1 MKIIHFKDKF
11 FYFKFNL
18 NSHQQYNHLM
28 NKHLQTK
35 TILFVSIYTLYCKLK
50 NIINLSYSYIM
61 KKVFLI
67 VITLISAIISQAQEL
82 VGDYKF
88 CGDVYDQS
96 DNSGINSVSI
106 VSGYTADR
114 FGKAFS
120 AVPFFEGAKDAISI
134 NRQIQDNFSIS
145 FWLKTNQKDFTDYAR
160 LGNIEFPL
168 VDAGIGSTGNENDF
182 GVVLKQGGYIG
193 FYTGAPYT
201 LLTSPNPVSDNNW
214 HHIVAT
220 REVTEFNSILKL
232 YIDNVLVATDLGG
245 TNSLNDISDISM
257 GGRNGHQYFYN
268 GVLDDVKIYNGAISV
283 DEINKLYTET
293 ATCNLKVDLNA
304 PTNITESGFNLSW
317 YDLNVNFEYANQMYL
332 GANPIRYNIEIATDN
347 NFTNIVQNLSDI
359 TVTQNVITGLNSNTT
374 YYVRMRAQDINN
386 NYTDYSNTFT
396 VSTSKFEKYSPV
408 AVTGFDVDVVANG
421 IDPNAVT
428 YTASID
434 DLNYGSG
441 NLFYEKGYLNDD
453 IVFPLGM
460 PNEKLITSES
470 NSSITYQLQDYATT
484 NALQISN
491 TSKSLVLNTPSSYS
505 KISLLATASGFPSNV
520 KIQLNFEDGTNVEYP
535 NVYFSNWFDGGSYAL
550 NNLSRFNWGAA
561 TSDQTTNNPRIY
573 DNIIN
578 IAPSDQLKKISSID
592 FMVLDGSILTVFA
605 VSGVSSI
612 NAPSQIS
619 ISNVVNDGFTT
630 SWSPVT
636 DATSYLVDIATDKD
650 FIQKLTSY
658 TNFETTDSKIIATG
672 LNPNSIYHI
681 RVAAKNIE
689 GNTSDYSKSKM
700 VSTINMPGSGNA
712 LNLSGEGQYLDLG
725 KIDQDLTN
733 GFTLSMWVNPSSS
746 DYFTRFFDLGNGAGN
761 SNIIL
766 TRYADSPELYFSIS
780 NGGTSSN
787 YVSQSVIENNVWQ
800 HLAAVYNPADN
811 QLLLYKNGILVGSTN
826 LEGFVLDNNARF
838 SNFIGKS
845 NWDSDAYF
853 KGQID
858 EACIWNR
865 TLSQTEIRDR
875 MCKKLDRNSETNLIY
890 YARFDESTN
899 NGTTENIGTG
909 LEDATL
915 VNGPNFIAS
924 GAAIGDN
931 SNYTYDVGT
940 TEFQVGDIKLS
951 DFNIEN
957 AQQGLQTYTVLT
969 PPNTTELNNITGI
982 SANTYTGI
990 FPVNIPSYKIN
1001 YNYSTIQELNDTD
1014 NEEYAL
1020 LASRKDNS
1028 VTNWSKVSNA
1038 SLDKDN
1044 NIIQTVAF
1052 TERAEIVPA
1061 WNKITLIAPTNIC
1074 LVPDG
1079 NKVNL
1084 NWTEVPVIDGYEVY
1098 YGLDSTDIN
1107 SMTIVHVATNQTV
1120 ITDLIPG
1127 STYYFAA
1134 KAKGGPLSMFK
1145 VATAVK
1151 GAGKSIYLNGDNI
1164 LLTSYPTNFN
1174 FSNSD
1179 FLIDMWIKPEIT
1191 NKRQDLLSNHDWWT
1205 DYVNFKLYIDKDSLL
1220 KFEATNEI
1228 SLNFSSTKKIE
1239 AQKWSHVAIQR
1250 KGVTFSLFINEE
1262 EVGNGFINITL
1273 PNFSD
1278 LDIGGTYIVSTA
1290 RIANPNARLNLNQD
1304 EYFNLYKGEI
1314 DEIRIINPSLSE
1326 TNFIENKDSRVSTSN
1341 PGIVSMYSFEDVLNS
1356 NLLPNSK
1363 CENKSARMIG
1373 NVELRESRAMLPFE
1387 PTGLR
1392 FESPLL
1398 VWDNNIARDIAYYI
1412 IYKKNGTTWDS
1423 IGTSTN
1429 LTYKVLQSPCFSTY
1443 YKVLGVD
1450 SDNLKGIISDSVEV
1464 ISLQN
1469 ITAGRIV
1476 DYKLNGDLKDSLG
1489 FANDGLV
1496 NNYSFVNDRF
1506 NKPNKAITFNDAN
1519 GIRITASTFMPS
1531 EITYNIWI
1539 KEGIDNFNTIQKIM
1553 NVDGI
1558 WPGLSRTGN
1567 TFTVTGPFLNNN
1579 TTMSSYDSLGYFG
1592 VWKNITLTYNSK
1604 TYSGNVYFNGK
1615 LKISYT
1621 LDYSQTGRF
1630 KSESQLRTSASANG
1644 ISVDDMVI
1652 YNRILTESEIVIL
1665 NQDFVRDTARL
1676 CEGLNGSIAATII
1689 EGANYTWSG
1698 KLDTVSA
1705 KFNLNNVNISQ
1716 QGMYHLEVNTG
1727 CQMIKDSIYV
1737 QVLQMDS
1744 IQTKFNIC
1752 MFDSVPK
1759 LNLLASNLRWYDINN
1774 EAILP
1779 PTIDS
1784 TNAGITTYLVSQ
1796 QLGGW
1801 CESPRKELSVN
1812 VYTPSISILTSK
1824 HSLCKGDSVTI
1835 TASGAKTYVWNDTLV
1850 KNSKAFLPLVSKNY
1864 TLRATDSLGC
1874 FVDTSINININQ
1886 KPIVSILS
1894 NNKVCLGDTINLT
1907 ASVIKSN
1914 NTEVPI
1920 EEEVP
1925 IVGGRL
1931 KAQGV
1936 LSWSKPILSN
1946 DQYEPLK
1953 TDTLIASFTD
1963 DSLCTGKDTMII
1975 TVSPKPQIKIITTD
1989 SVLCMGD
1996 STKLSLTGAH
2006 KFVWS
2011 NNSNTVDSIVKP
2023 SVNTSFVVYGQDTIS
2038 KCYAY
2043 DTLSVKVN
2051 NTPIVIAT
2059 ASKYNL
2065 CEGDSITLI
2074 GNGAKTYIWN
2084 DTIPDNKPFV
2094 VSKPARYTV
2103 LGTDTNTCSATAFI
2117 DVFVSAKPKVN
2128 IVFSNN
2134 FPCEGDSITISVNG
2148 ADKYIFSNGIIN
2160 NQTLKVD
2167 SILKG
2172 TVKSIDLLGCTSID
2186 TFQLKTNP
2194 KPILTDIIKP
2204 IEYCNSN
2211 TATAID
2217 LGLTLKTNEYIN
2229 WYGIDTN
2236 AIATNNAPLPD
2247 LNILG
2252 KSKYYF
2258 NIQNNVTLCKSD
2270 FKNVAVLVNTL
2281 PQNLSLI
2288 APTYNG
2294 KDSLKWNTSY
2304 QLSGKDYDTITKVN
2318 WKITPIISGTIAGDS
2333 IAILNKGYNY
2343 SGKPQISY
2351 QIESGKCRSSWSD
2364 STSITIKPIVLFT
2377 PALLYKISKGD
2388 SLQLPIKV
2396 LGSSPFKLYIDSDSL
2411 IINDSLTLITL
2422 KQKGTYTFKSI
2433 KDKFGV
2439 EYLLNNQIELK
2450 FDSLTQIT
2458 HNTKSPICAGGL
2470 GKLNIKV
2477 LKVKSPI
2484 KLDVIKT
2491 SSLGSINIPSQIVDS
2506 LATFNL
2512 LPGNYI
2518 ANIKDADSIAYS
2530 PIIFSITDSSN
2541 VLTLP
2546 IITKTD
2552 TNSVKATDKNFSLQL
2567 SNLTNVKNVTW
2578 LTNGFIK
2585 TIDTTLIAKINLTD
2599 STSGFVQIKAFY
2611 ESKEGCKSDT
2621 SIEYSEYIYP
2631 VIIQNTT
2638 LTSVTIG
2645 DSIEV
2650 DLFGKEPFVV
2660 IYDVNNKVDSVT
2672 NIYGRK
2678 LKIKTANLGYIKIIS
2693 IKDASGV
2700 TSRTSIDTIQ
2710 IIQDSLSISKVDTI
2724 NAPCKGKKGIV
2735 KVSAIGKLPIT
2746 YKYYLKGNILDST
2759 NSTFT
2764 NNADTTLLAGIYEVI
2779 AKDGD
2784 GKNSKPFSFTI
2795 LENEYSKIPIPIATG
2810 PMSSNVYSISDSII
2824 TNLEV
2829 KTKIAGAEKYI
2840 WTIKNPKAGIFLN
2853 DSSKTTLK
2861 LNSNFSGNIG
2871 IGVMA
2876 YDTLGCLTD
2885 TSMLINYTRKGEVT
2899 FDQSGKIS
2907 LFYKDTANV
2916 KLIFKGSA
2924 PFSISYKYQKISSQF
2939 TTDSNE
2945 VYFKLYG
2952 AGSTD
2957 SLQIKDKDGLLV
2969 SLIGSIT
2976 TTLDTVTSSVSTV
2989 KSPICDGLK
2998 GEVTVTVKQGKA
3010 PYKLNI
3016 TNINTNTIEILRLE
3030 KSGDKV
3036 YLNPGNYT
3044 YTITDSADYT
3054 SVQNPDWNFKIDT
3067 AQNGYLEF
3075 KPVITINNSVPTNL
3089 NNDTILDKS
3098 KTIIP
3103 GLTTNKFNWNV
3114 SPAEALSN
3122 ILDTTNSNNL
3132 VWNTD
3137 YSGPVSIIVNS
3148 VYNGCPTGQDT
3159 LSFVLKPYIYYSIE
3173 NNRTVVIKA
3182 NGKKP
3187 LELSYTK
3194 NDKTEIIKDITDIV
3208 RLQFENA
3215 QELFMI
3221 QIKDSLGNITS
3232 LNNLEIEKQY
3242 ILAKFYE
3249 GFSPNG
3255 DGKNDLYRVQDY
3267 EFDVRSAKFE
3277 VFDMNGFVV
3286 YSNDNFKGIWDG
3298 NDQNGNLLPSGNYYF
3313 VFTDSKGN
3321 NTSSE
3326 IENYVI
3332 KTNHLDSF
3340 SLEKNYRPRGFIEI
3354 RSDK

>member
-1 MKIIHFKDKF
+1 
-11 FYFKFNL
+11 
-18 NSHQQYNHLM
+18 
-28 NKHLQTK
+28 
-35 TILFVSIYTLYCKLK
+35 
-50 NIINLSYSYIM
+50 M

-67 VITLISAIISQAQEL
+67 VITLISVFKSQAQEL

-145 FWLKTNQKDFTDYAR
+145 FWLKTNQKNFTDYAR
-160 LGNIEFPL
+160 IGNIEFPL

-201 LLTSPNPVSDNNW
+201 LLTSPNPVSDGTW
-214 HHIVAT
+214 HHVVAT
-220 REVTEFNSILKL
+220 REVTELNSILKL
-232 YIDNVLVATDLGG
+232 YIDNVLIATDLGG

-374 YYVRMRAQDINN
+374 YYVRMRAQDKNN

-441 NLFYEKGYLNDD
+441 NLFYEKGYLSDD

-491 TSKSLVLNTPSSYS
+491 TSKSLVLSTPSSYS

-578 IAPSDQLKKISSID
+578 IAPTDQLKKISSID

-605 VSGVSSI
+605 VSGVSSM
-612 NAPSQIS
+612 NVPSQIS
-619 ISNVVNDGFTT
+619 ISNVVNNGFSA

-650 FIQKLTSY
+650 FTQKLTSY

-681 RVAAKNIE
+681 RVAAKNSE

-787 YVSQSVIENNVWQ
+787 YVSQSIIENNVWQ

-811 QLLLYKNGILVGSTN
+811 QLLLYKNGILVGTTN
-826 LEGFVLDNNARF
+826 LEGFVLDNNVRF
-838 SNFIGKS
+838 MNYIGKS

-899 NGTTENIGTG
+899 NGTTENKGTG
-909 LEDATL
+909 LEDGTL
-915 VNGPNFIAS
+915 VNSPNYITS

-957 AQQGLQTYTVLT
+957 NQQGLQTYTVLT
-969 PPNTTELNNITGI
+969 QPNTTELNNITGI
-982 SANTYTGI
+982 CANTYTGI

-1001 YNYSTIQELNDTD
+1001 YSYSTIQELNGTD

-1038 SLDKDN
+1038 ILDKDN

-1061 WNKITLIAPTNIC
+1061 WNKITLVAPTNIC

-1107 SMTIVHVATNQTV
+1107 SMTIVPIATNQTV

-1191 NKRQDLLSNHDWWT
+1191 NKRQDLISNHDWWT
-1205 DYVNFKLYIDKDSLL
+1205 NYKNFNFYIDKDSLL
-1220 KFEATNEI
+1220 KFSVNNEI
-1228 SLNFSSTKKIE
+1228 SFNFSSTKKIE

-1250 KGVTFSLFINEE
+1250 KGVIFSLFINGE

-1290 RIANPNARLNLNQD
+1290 RIADPNARLNLNKD

-1314 DEIRIINPSLSE
+1314 DEIRIINPSLTE
-1326 TNFIENKDSRVSTSN
+1326 TNFIENKDSRVSSSN
-1341 PGIVSMYSFEDVLNS
+1341 PGIVSMYSFEDVLKI
-1356 NLLPNSK
+1356 NLFPNSK

-1373 NVELRESRAMLPFE
+1373 NVELRESGAMLPFK

-1398 VWDNNIARDIAYYI
+1398 VWDNNIAKDIAYYI

-1429 LTYKVLQSPCFSTY
+1429 LTYKLFQSPCFSTY

-1476 DYKLNGDLKDSLG
+1476 DYKLNSDLKDSLG

-1506 NKPNKAITFNDAN
+1506 NKPNKAITFKDAN
-1519 GIRITASTFMPS
+1519 GIRITASTYMPS

-1553 NVDGI
+1553 NVNGI

-1567 TFTVTGPFLNNN
+1567 TFTVTGPFLNNQ

-1615 LKISYT
+1615 LKINYT

-1630 KSESQLRTSASANG
+1630 KSDSQLRTSASANG

-1676 CEGLNGSIAATII
+1676 CEGLNGSIAATSI
-1689 EGANYTWSG
+1689 EGATYTWSG

-1716 QGMYHLEVNTG
+1716 QGMYYLEVNTG

-1752 MFDSVPK
+1752 MYDSVPK
-1759 LNLLASNLRWYDINN
+1759 LNLLASNLRWYDVNN
-1774 EAILP
+1774 EAISP

-1835 TASGAKTYVWNDTLV
+1835 TASGAKTYVWNDILV

-1914 NTEVPI
+1914 NTEEPI
-1920 EEEVP
+1920 EIEIP
-1925 IVGGRL
+1925 INTNGRF

-1946 DQYEPLK
+1946 DQYVPLK

-1963 DSLCTGKDTMII
+1963 DSLCTGKDTIII

-2043 DTLSVKVN
+2043 DTLSIKVN

-2134 FPCEGDSITISVNG
+2134 FPCEGDSIAINVEG
-2148 ADKYIFSNGIIN
+2148 ANKYEFSNGFVN
-2160 NQTLKVD
+2160 NQYFKID
-2167 SILKG
+2167 SSVFG
-2172 TVKSIDLLGCTSID
+2172 TVKSTDLMGCYSID
-2186 TFQLKTNP
+2186 TFKIQANL
-2194 KPILTDIIKP
+2194 KPILTDFIKP
-2204 IEYCNSN
+2204 IEYCNTN

-2217 LGLTLKTNEYIN
+2217 LGLTLKSNEFIN

-2247 LNILG
+2247 LTILG

-2364 STSITIKPIVLFT
+2364 STSITIKPIVSFT

-2439 EYLLNNQIELK
+2439 EYVLNNQIELK

-2491 SSLGSINIPSQIVDS
+2491 SSLGSINISSQIVDS
-2506 LATFNL
+2506 SATFNL

-2530 PIIFSITDSSN
+2530 LIIFSITDSSK

-2552 TNSVKATDKNFSLQL
+2552 TNTVKATDKKFSLQL

-2611 ESKEGCKSDT
+2611 ESNEGCKSDT

-2631 VIIQNTT
+2631 DIIQNITQ
-2638 LTSVTIG
+2638 TSVTIG

-2710 IIQDSLSISKVDTI
+2710 IVQDSISISKVDTT
-2724 NAPCKGKKGIV
+2724 NAPCKGKKGTV
-2735 KVSAIGKLPIT
+2735 KVSAIGKSPIT
-2746 YKYYLKGNILDST
+2746 YKYYLKGNALDSI
-2759 NSTFT
+2759 NASFT
-2764 NNADTTLLAGIYEVI
+2764 NKADTSLLAGNYEII
-2779 AKDGD
+2779 AKDGE
-2784 GKNSKPFSFTI
+2784 GEISKPYSFTI
-2795 LENEYSKIPIPIATG
+2795 LENKISKILTPIALG
-2810 PMSSNVYSISDSII
+2810 PLSNSVYNNSDSLIN
-2824 TNLEV
+2824 NLEV
-2829 KTKIAGAEKYI
+2829 KQAVPGAQKYI
-2840 WTIKNPKAGIFLN
+2840 WTISNPKAGVFLK
-2853 DSSKTTLK
+2853 DSMKTTLK
-2861 LNSNFSGNIG
+2861 FNSNFSGNVN

-2885 TSMLINYTRKGEVT
+2885 TSNIINYFRKGLAQILYT
-2899 FDQSGKIS
+2899 GKNK
-2907 LFYKDTANV
+2907 LYFNDTANV
-2916 KLIFKGSA
+2916 LLSIKGSA

-2969 SLIGSIT
+2969 SLSGIVN
-2976 TTLDTVTSSVSTV
+2976 TTLDTVMASFSNAYF
-2989 KSPICDGLK
+2989 PICKGIK
-2998 GEVTVTVKQGKA
+2998 GEVEVIVKEGKE

-3016 TNINTNTIEILRLE
+3016 TNTSTNKIDTLLLA
-3030 KSGDKV
+3030 KSSDKV
-3036 YLNPGNYT
+3036 YLFPGKYT
-3044 YTITDSADYT
+3044 YTITDAAGYT
-3054 SVQNPDWNFKIDT
+3054 NAKNAKWNFVIDT
-3067 AQNGYLEF
+3067 AKVGYTQF
-3075 KPVITINNSVPTNL
+3075 KPVISINNSVPFYL
-3089 NNDTILDKS
+3089 NNDTVLDKS
-3098 KTIIP
+3098 NALIP
-3103 GLTTNKFNWNV
+3103 GLIVNKFNWSV
-3114 SPAEALSN
+3114 FPSEAITN
-3122 ILDTTNSNNL
+3122 TLDTTNTNKLIWSS
-3132 VWNTD
+3132 D
-3137 YSGPVSIIVNS
+3137 YSGPVKVVVNGY
-3148 VYNGCPTGQDT
+3148 YNGCATGNDT
-3159 LSFVLKPYIYYSIE
+3159 LSFTLKPFIYYSIE
-3173 NNRTVVIKA
+3173 NNRTVVVNC
-3182 NGKKP
+3182 NGTKP
-3187 LELSYTK
+3187 FELNYNI
-3194 NDKTEIIKDITDIV
+3194 NDKSESIQNIQDIV
-3208 RLQFENA
+3208 RLPFDDA
-3215 QELFMI
+3215 QKLFMI
-3221 QIKDSLGNITS
+3221 QIKDSLGNVTL
-3232 LNNLEIEKQY
+3232 LNNLEIEKLY
-3242 ILAKFYE
+3242 KAARFYE
-3249 GFSPNG
+3249 GFSPNN
-3255 DGKNDLYRVQDY
+3255 DGINEFFNVHDY
-3267 EFDVRSAKFE
+3267 EFDVRTAQFE

-3286 YSNDNFKGIWDG
+3286 YSNDNFKGSWDG
-3298 NDQNGNLLPSGNYYF
+3298 KDLNGNILPSGNYYYI
-3313 VFTDSKGN
+3313 FTDSNGN
-3321 NTSSE
+3321 NTTDE
-3326 IENYVI
+3326 IENHI
-3332 KTNHLDSF
+3332 KKTNHYN
-3340 SLEKNYRPRGFIEI
+3340 SLYTLPDHCRPRGFIEI
-3354 RSDK
+3354 RSAR